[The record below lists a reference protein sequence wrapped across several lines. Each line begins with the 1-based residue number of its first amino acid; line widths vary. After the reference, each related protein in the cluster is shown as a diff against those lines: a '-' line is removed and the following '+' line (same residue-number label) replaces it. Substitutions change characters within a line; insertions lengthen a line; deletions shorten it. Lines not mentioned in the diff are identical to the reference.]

1 MSLTIHRAICIAAA
15 SALLFVPTPAL
26 AEPDNLPPFLKQLK
40 ELNALHFDA
49 EELSPELI
57 PYLLPPGL
65 GGLLCLDYEKMKRD
79 GFKIET
85 KPYGFRK
92 GIKAHQAYFLFDS
105 SELSQASKKLLRESA
120 PELFEKNKSV
130 SIVRYTDLTVY
141 KQSTYGQTAQLTT
154 IRTKEFHPLF
164 ELSRKFKSQP
174 ATGSQYSLRTDFIN

>member
-49 EELSPELI
+49 EELSAELI

-65 GGLLCLDYEKMKRD
+65 GGLLCLDYAKMTRD

-92 GIKAHQAYFLFDS
+92 GIKAHQAYFLYDS
-105 SELSQASKKLLRESA
+105 PELSQASKKLLRESA

-141 KQSTYGQTAQLTT
+141 KQSTYSQTTQLNT

-164 ELSRKFKSQP
+164 ELSRAFKSNSNH
-174 ATGSQYSLRTDFIN
+174 GSTEFNHQ